1 MKKFLVVLMAICMVI
16 TLCVTLTSCAHKC
29 EFSTDWSKDA
39 THHWHACIGEECVE
53 VADKAEHVWDNAC
66 DTSCNTC
73 GQTRTTEHNWNA
85 GEITTKPTQ
94 AKDGV
99 KTFTCTVCSETKTE
113 TVPFTG
119 LTAEEWNESFSA
131 SVFEN
136 FSYSENA
143 STISTGITVDTEV
156 SYKFTKNGAY
166 MKMVV
171 TGQTQEE
178 TVTDKTT
185 VEELRKQMVDSIK
198 DLANHSDYTYD
209 AATKTYKANKAVEV
223 EALGASTT
231 DITLK
236 FDDNNRLVEIKYTVE
251 FEMMDMEFT
260 GKSTVTLFDYGTT
273 AISGTMV

>member
-1 MKKFLVVLMAICMVI
+1 MKKILVSLMAICMVI

-73 GQTRTTEHNWNA
+73 GQTRTTEHVWNA

-99 KTFTCTVCSETKTE
+99 KTYTCTVCSETKTE

-119 LTAEEWNESFSA
+119 LTVDEWNDAFSSS
-131 SVFEN
+131 SVEN
-136 FSYSENA
+136 FTYNEA
-143 STISTGITVDTEV
+143 SSTKGSGMTMDTEV
-156 SYKFTKNGAY
+156 TYKFTEDKAY
-166 MKMVV
+166 VKMHMA
-171 TGQTQEE
+171 GQRQEE
-178 TVTDKTT
+178 TVNDKLTANA
-185 VEELRKQMVDSIK
+185 LRKQMVDSIRE
-198 DLANHSDYTYD
+198 LAVFADYSYD
-209 AATKTYKANKAVEV
+209 AATKTYKAVRDIKIDS
-223 EALGASTT
+223 LDASTS

-236 FDDNNRLVEIKYTVE
+236 FNDDNKLVELKYTVE
-251 FEMMDMEFT
+251 FEMSGIDFT
-260 GKSTVTLFDYGTT
+260 ATSTVTLSDYGTT
-273 AISGTMV
+273 KI